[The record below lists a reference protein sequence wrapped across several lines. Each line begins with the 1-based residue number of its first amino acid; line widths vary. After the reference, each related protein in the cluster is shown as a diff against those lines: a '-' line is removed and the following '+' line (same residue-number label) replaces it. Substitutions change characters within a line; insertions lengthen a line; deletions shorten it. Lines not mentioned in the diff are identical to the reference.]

1 MDLGPK
7 KRMNKSFEDMED
19 TLVFARNKEE
29 SIIELEKVRE
39 QKRKF
44 KLDNKKRIKYT
55 KKKTKAKI
63 Y

>member
-39 QKRKF
+39 
-44 KLDNKKRIKYT
+44 
-55 KKKTKAKI
+55 
-63 Y
+63 